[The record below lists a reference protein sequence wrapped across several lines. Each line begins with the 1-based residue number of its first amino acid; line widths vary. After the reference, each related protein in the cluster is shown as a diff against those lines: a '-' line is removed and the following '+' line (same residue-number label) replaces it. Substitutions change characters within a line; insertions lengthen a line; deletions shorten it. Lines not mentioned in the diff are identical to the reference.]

1 MDGGKSFLAVCLD
14 CNSKNRE
21 FSFLGRRDS
30 TLKTSISVLIVD
42 DQIVVRAGFTCV
54 LRGYIGL
61 SLAGAVPSGAEAL
74 IFLERCPVEVLLLDL
89 RMPDMSGIETLRAL
103 QKLTC
108 PPKAIILSSFEPD
121 EEILR
126 AVETGA
132 QGYLRKDTSSSE
144 IFEAI
149 YAVHS
154 GASYLP
160 PWIVARVSERRL
172 RSRLSPRE
180 LEILEMVAKGL
191 TNKEIGRVTGVSPF
205 TVRNHVRHIMAKLEA
220 GDRTEAAT
228 VAIQE
233 GILMPHHSAQRSGAC
248 DTSRTGPTTGPLPWV
263 AASSGSR
270 GGIIQNPVENRA
282 ILPKAIGA
290 H

>member
-126 AVETGA
+126 
-132 QGYLRKDTSSSE
+132 
-144 IFEAI
+144 
-149 YAVHS
+149 
-154 GASYLP
+154 
-160 PWIVARVSERRL
+160 
-172 RSRLSPRE
+172 
-180 LEILEMVAKGL
+180 
-191 TNKEIGRVTGVSPF
+191 
-205 TVRNHVRHIMAKLEA
+205 
-220 GDRTEAAT
+220 
-228 VAIQE
+228 
-233 GILMPHHSAQRSGAC
+233 
-248 DTSRTGPTTGPLPWV
+248 
-263 AASSGSR
+263 
-270 GGIIQNPVENRA
+270 
-282 ILPKAIGA
+282 
-290 H
+290 